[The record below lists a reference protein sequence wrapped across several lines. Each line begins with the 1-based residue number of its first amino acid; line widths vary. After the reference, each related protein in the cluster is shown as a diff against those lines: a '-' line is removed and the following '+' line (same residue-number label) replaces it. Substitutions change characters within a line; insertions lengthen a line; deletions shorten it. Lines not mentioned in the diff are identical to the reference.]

1 MIEAA
6 LSARIRDAVDARFAE
21 QTDFLAELVR
31 YPTLRGEE
39 APGQDFMAAALRERG
54 YGVDRFRIELDRIRN
69 LPGFS
74 RVPDSVSYEN
84 AYNVVGAWRSDNPK
98 GRSLIMNGH
107 IDVVPAGPLDRW
119 DSPPFE
125 PRIADGWMYGRGA
138 GDMKAGLAGL
148 VYALDALRDAG
159 WRPAADVYLQSVI
172 EEECTGNGALA
183 CVARGYRAEAALIPE
198 PFNDRLV
205 RAQVGP
211 MWCKVDLQGHPV
223 HVLTTGTGAN
233 AITASFPL
241 MQAVHELIETWN
253 AEDRKHPAFAG
264 VEHPI
269 NFNVGIIRGGDWP
282 SSVPAWCS
290 FECRVATYPGQ
301 DMEAAKEEI
310 RACID
315 EAARRDPFLANNP
328 PVVDFHG
335 LQAQGYVLTGGEDA
349 EAALRGAHETAYGEP
364 LEEIA
369 ITAATDS
376 RFFGLNAD
384 IPSFVYGPRAE
395 DIHGFNE
402 RVNLESVRR
411 NTQAI
416 ALFVADWCGL
426 EAA

>member
-54 YGVDRFRIELDRIRN
+54 YGVDRFRIDLDRIRN

-211 MWCKVDLQGHPV
+211 MWFKVDLQGHPV

-241 MQAVHELIETWN
+241 MQAVHGLIETWN
-253 AEDRKHPAFAG
+253 QEDRKHPAFAG

-315 EAARRDPFLANNP
+315 AAARRDPFLANNP

-349 EAALRGAHETAYGEP
+349 EAALRSAHETAFGAP

-384 IPSFVYGPRAE
+384 IPSFVYGPQAE